1 MDAERYRDEIEALRT
16 RVRTTERRVQWLS
29 ALAVL
34 LIMLVVVGAARASRA
49 QEVLRAQGL
58 VITDGAGNER
68 IVIGA
73 PMGAVSEDT
82 RLAGAVGIAVLDSAG
97 RLHVAMGANN
107 PLVLHD
113 GRIGTR
119 IATDA
124 GIIIYDPRTGQ
135 ERGGMSAM
143 SDGRANV
150 CLDYAGASKEAACM
164 TVAPRDQYAA
174 VLLNGTPDEEA
185 FDRVAMYVG
194 ADGTGALK
202 AFGAGTNPGGVLIQ
216 AGVGATRVVVY
227 DSAGNELRDL
237 ARSP

>member
-1 MDAERYRDEIEALRT
+1 M
-16 RVRTTERRVQWLS
+16 ERRVRWLTS
-29 ALAVL
+29 LAVL
-34 LIMLVVVGAARASRA
+34 SVTLVAIGATRASRA

-58 VITDGAGNER
+58 VITDEAGNER
-68 IVIGA
+68 IVLGA
-73 PMGAVSEDT
+73 PMGGVSEDE
-82 RLAGAVGIAVLDSAG
+82 RLADAVGIAVLDATG
-97 RLHVAMGANN
+97 RLHVSVGANN

-164 TVAPRDQYAA
+164 TVAPGDQYSA
-174 VLLNGTPDEEA
+174 VLLNGTPEEEA

-202 AFGAGTNPGGVLIQ
+202 AFGAGARPGGVMIQ
-216 AGVGATRVVVY
+216 AGVGPTRVAVY
-227 DSAGNELRDL
+227 DSAGTELRDL
-237 ARSP
+237 ARIP